1 MPCVCVCFPG
11 SGVPVRGLESCRLFP
26 GKRTAV
32 IRYLCWNS
40 CFSAGERLQPDS
52 WVRGPPFFHAPYFP
66 PPLSAAS
73 LSLCPNIGIG
83 THCHCSAL
91 THSEMF
97 SEAGEDLASPKSRSK
112 AKGAFRFLVT
122 LLGRVFLDAADKLT
136 CPTSVHTSTLTSP
149 CVREGRAWCQPL
161 LIDYSSGWRSSG
173 RARSAAAGA
182 RLHAGSSFSF
192 PEGSCLKASAPQ
204 SLGDHAASQ
213 YYFLHSTSHH
223 PVLLPSLLRGL
234 ALACAFLWLL
244 CLSFF

>member
-1 MPCVCVCFPG
+1 MCVCVFPWKWG
-11 SGVPVRGLESCRLFP
+11 SSERPRKLQAIPRKENSL
-26 GKRTAV
+26 

-73 LSLCPNIGIG
+73 LSLCPNIG

-112 AKGAFRFLVT
+112 AKGAFRLLVA
-122 LLGRVFLDAADKLT
+122 LFGGVFLDAADKLT

-149 CVREGRAWCQPL
+149 ARGVR
-161 LIDYSSGWRSSG
+161 
-173 RARSAAAGA
+173 GA
-182 RLHAGSSFSF
+182 
-192 PEGSCLKASAPQ
+192 
-204 SLGDHAASQ
+204 SL
-213 YYFLHSTSHH
+213 
-223 PVLLPSLLRGL
+223 
-234 ALACAFLWLL
+234 C
-244 CLSFF
+244 